1 MSLLDRFLDKCKSL
15 GMLRDRSDMRTD
27 STHVVAS
34 IRNLNR
40 SELVGETLRAT
51 LNVLSTV
58 DPTRVAANVEAS
70 WYLKYARR
78 FESNRQTQTKDSII
92 ATAEDVG
99 RDGMALLERIWTE
112 DAPPYLR
119 SLPAVE
125 TLPNAGSRNIGR
137 RTVYCVGVIPATFH
151 RLRSA

>member
-1 MSLLDRFLDKCKSL
+1 
-15 GMLRDRSDMRTD
+15 MLWLQF
-27 STHVVAS
+27 
-34 IRNLNR
+34 RNMNR

-58 DPTRVAANVEAS
+58 DPTWVAANVEVS

-78 FESNRQTQTKDSII
+78 FESDRQTQTKDGII
-92 ATAEDVG
+92 ATAEEVG

-125 TLPNAGSRNIGR
+125 QTSPNQSDLDLLSIRIR
-137 RTVYCVGVIPATFH
+137 
-151 RLRSA
+151 